1 MSHEV
6 RIGLLAFIA
15 IAMGLWGIKFIQG
28 SNILKRSD
36 TYHVYYSEVG
46 GVNVGTSVKIRGVS
60 VGSVSAVS
68 LNVENRQVKV
78 SFTMSR
84 DVPLPKNT
92 KAILSTTGIMGDKN
106 IILEYGDNCT
116 GDNCAQD
123 GDVFEG
129 HFQGMVESM
138 VGKGGIEGYIDE
150 LKKAILELTDSL
162 NKGMLDETSDNP
174 LAKTMRD
181 LQASMSNMK
190 ELTGRFSSLVQR
202 TAPSMEQSLGNIN
215 QLTET
220 LSAQR
225 QHIAGII
232 SNVDSLSNQIVD
244 SQLDQAIADIKTT
257 IQKLN
262 QTMDTADTALLGVSM
277 VMDKVQKG
285 EGSLGKLIQDES
297 LYNNLNAMS
306 YSLDSLLSDFQ
317 NKPYRYMPLKSRR
330 KVQKYD
336 KQDEN

>member
-28 SNILKRSD
+28 SNILKRSNI
-36 TYHVYYSEVG
+36 YHVNYKDVD

-68 LNVENRQVKV
+68 LNIEDQQVKV
-78 SFTMSR
+78 SFTMNR
-84 DVPLPKNT
+84 EVPLPKDT
-92 KAILSTTGIMGDKN
+92 KVILSTTSVMGGKVIN
-106 IILEYGDNCT
+106 LKYGNSCN

-123 GDVFEG
+123 GDTFTG
-129 HFQGMVESM
+129 YYQGIVETM
-138 VGKGGIEGYIDE
+138 VGDGGIEGYVNT
-150 LKKAILELTDSL
+150 LKKAMFELTDSL
-162 NKGMLDETSDNP
+162 NTTVLGEDSNNP
-174 LAKTMRD
+174 LAKTVRD

-190 ELTGRFSSLVQR
+190 ELTGRFNNLVQR

-215 QLTET
+215 QLTAT

-244 SQLDQAIADIKTT
+244 SQLDQAIADVKMT

-262 QTMDTADTALLGVSM
+262 QTMATADTALLGVSA

-285 EGSLGKLIQDES
+285 EGTLGKLVQDES